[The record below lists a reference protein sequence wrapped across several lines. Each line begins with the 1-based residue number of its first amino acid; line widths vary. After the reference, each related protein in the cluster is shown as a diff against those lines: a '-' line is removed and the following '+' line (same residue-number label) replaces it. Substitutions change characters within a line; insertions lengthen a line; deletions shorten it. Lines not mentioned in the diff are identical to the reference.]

1 MPQKISNA
9 LIISIIDDGISILGE
24 KPTNMIWSMLETD
37 YGFNKD
43 NINDDLTAFIGVLRS
58 IFGLGY
64 SFLDTIFVNLLAKAT
79 AEKLEAVGDF
89 VQCVSYL
96 RQNKSANVSAQKENS
111 QTSDE
116 FAANGKQKNGVSY
129 IR

>member
-1 MPQKISNA
+1 MRQKISDA
-9 LIISIIDDGISILGE
+9 LIISIIDDGVSILGK
-24 KPTNMIWSMLETD
+24 KPTDMIWSMLETD
-37 YGFNKD
+37 YGFNKA
-43 NINDDLTAFIGVLRS
+43 NITNDLTAFVGVLRS

-96 RQNKSANVSAQKENS
+96 RQNESANVSTQKENS

-116 FAANGKQKNGVSY
+116 FVAIGKQKNEVSY
-129 IR
+129 VR

>member
-1 MPQKISNA
+1 MPQKISDA
-9 LIISIIDDGISILGE
+9 LIISIINDGISILGE
-24 KPTNMIWSMLETD
+24 KPTKMIWSMLETD

-43 NINDDLTAFIGVLRS
+43 NITEDLTAFIGVLRE

-79 AEKLEAVGDF
+79 AEKLEAIGDF
-89 VQCVSYL
+89 GQCVSYL
-96 RQNKSANVSAQKENS
+96 RQNESANVSTQKENAQS
-111 QTSDE
+111 SDE